1 MAIATCSSALSD
13 RALCTSI
20 ALARYDEFTCAGRR
34 WVSSAAGG
42 QVEAAPRGIT
52 AFFGRLMPPDLGRHT
67 LNCGASELLRTFE
80 PRHKLHMDSEAK
92 SWYLQDMWQTDRFFD
107 VVVIAAGVGST
118 AQIVLVFFAL

>member
-1 MAIATCSSALSD
+1 
-13 RALCTSI
+13 
-20 ALARYDEFTCAGRR
+20 
-34 WVSSAAGG
+34 
-42 QVEAAPRGIT
+42 
-52 AFFGRLMPPDLGRHT
+52 MPPDLGRHT